1 MNCKN
6 YYDIHVYSKAI
17 TYLNRLLKQKPLTSQ
32 QEIREVKEIKEQ
44 LNSMMYAKNDIR
56 SKDANSFLW
65 SLCTE
70 IGNKLRISKENVYL
84 NMLKSYGQSIKLPVV
99 HGEEPY
105 HITKYYEMIGTSKLN
120 GKDAD
125 WYIFYKGSSQ
135 YNKKEMAILL
145 DGVIQECAN
154 LEIPTI
160 KDEELERMKGSWNNE

>member
-1 MNCKN
+1 MSDEYVFGKT
-6 YYDIHVYSKAI
+6 IK
-17 TYLNRLLKQKPLTSQ
+17 YLNKLLNQKPLTTAK
-32 QEIREVKEIKEQ
+32 EVKEVKELREQ
-44 LNSMMYAKNDIR
+44 LNSMMYNKNNKR

-65 SLCTE
+65 VLCTE
-70 IGNKLRISKENVYL
+70 IGNKLRISKEDVYL

-145 DGVIQECAN
+145 DGVIQECTN

-160 KDEELERMKGSWNNE
+160 TDEELERMKGSWNNE